1 MLGGRHE
8 YLYGKENFSYL
19 MFVAVEEGLEMLG
32 IVVFLYAL
40 VSHLGSSRSGL
51 QILVEDAPPEH
62 TSHLA
67 VENQLPMNSPSKVL
81 HLKSD
86 NRR

>member
-1 MLGGRHE
+1 MNE

-51 QILVEDAPPEH
+51 QILVEDGPPRAHLPHCCRKSAPNE
-62 TSHLA
+62 
-67 VENQLPMNSPSKVL
+67 
-81 HLKSD
+81 
-86 NRR
+86 